1 MRNLFLPD
9 DRFCYHLRGTSLI
22 LFSIK
27 NTRFAAMYGAL
38 RKGGT
43 AMEKKK
49 TLFQSN
55 RIYQIPIDRIVP
67 NPRQPRRHFD
77 SQAMKELSE
86 SIRQHGML
94 QPISVQKTGE
104 GFVLVAGERRLRAAA
119 MAGLTRVPCLLVRG
133 SDRDSALLALIE
145 NLQRC
150 DLHYTEEAAAIARLI
165 SSYDMSQEEAA
176 RRLGRSQS
184 AVANKLRQYH
194 LTERHARALLRLEGN
209 EQRIAAACYMG
220 EKQLNVA
227 ASEEYIEGLLQKKQR
242 ENAVKRSV
250 YVIKDVRLFL
260 NSVDRSM
267 ENIRRAGVDA
277 RCDKQES
284 EDTITI
290 TIQIPKRK
298 GFRSPD
304 AAAENR

>member
-1 MRNLFLPD
+1 
-9 DRFCYHLRGTSLI
+9 
-22 LFSIK
+22 
-27 NTRFAAMYGAL
+27 
-38 RKGGT
+38 
-43 AMEKKK
+43 MEKKK

-150 DLHYTEEAAAIARLI
+150 DLHYTEI
-165 SSYDMSQEEAA
+165 
-176 RRLGRSQS
+176 GR
-184 AVANKLRQYH
+184 AHV
-194 LTERHARALLRLEGN
+194 
-209 EQRIAAACYMG
+209 
-220 EKQLNVA
+220 
-227 ASEEYIEGLLQKKQR
+227 
-242 ENAVKRSV
+242 
-250 YVIKDVRLFL
+250 
-260 NSVDRSM
+260 
-267 ENIRRAGVDA
+267 
-277 RCDKQES
+277 
-284 EDTITI
+284 
-290 TIQIPKRK
+290 
-298 GFRSPD
+298 
-304 AAAENR
+304 